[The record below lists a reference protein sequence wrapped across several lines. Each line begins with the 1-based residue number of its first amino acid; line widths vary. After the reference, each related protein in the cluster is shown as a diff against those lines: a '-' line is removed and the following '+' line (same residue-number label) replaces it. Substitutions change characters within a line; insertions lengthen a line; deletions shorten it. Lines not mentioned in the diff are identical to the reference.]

1 MDRRSRHPR
10 LKLVPK
16 QAIAALVLTRHSNI
30 AALLLGLLS
39 ATGFAPLQLWPLTLI
54 SFALFLFVVERAESR
69 NGALVRG
76 WWFGM
81 GHFTAGL
88 NWIAQD
94 RKSPRL
100 NSRH

>member
-1 MDRRSRHPR
+1 MIRAPPRSTRTDTLLPYTTLFR
-10 LKLVPK
+10 S
-16 QAIAALVLTRHSNI
+16 ALVLTRHSNI

-54 SFALFLFVVERAESR
+54 SFALFLFVVERAESQ

-88 NWIAQD
+88 D
-94 RKSPRL
+94 RKSTRL
-100 NSRH
+100 NSSH